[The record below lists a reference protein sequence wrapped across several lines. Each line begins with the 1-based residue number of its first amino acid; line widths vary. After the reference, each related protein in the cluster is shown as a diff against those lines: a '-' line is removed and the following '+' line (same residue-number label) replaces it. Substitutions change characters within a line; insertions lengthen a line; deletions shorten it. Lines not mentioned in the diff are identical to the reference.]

1 MSTITAWKCLAV
13 HEFISN
19 SNWQGL
25 LPQVS
30 TKSPSQLNQVKNY
43 LASWQCL
50 TTYKFFTLNNWDGKT
65 NLFHIEDEVDK
76 NNSAIAEGV
85 AKQFA
90 QPSQSI
96 TFSLTLPSNQFWQC
110 FSWSSKSEITE
121 QSPVEVMES
130 RQISESFSTKT
141 EDEFTLKDLSQLF

>member
-1 MSTITAWKCLAV
+1 VSTTTAWKCIAV

-30 TKSPSQLNQVKNY
+30 TKSSSQLNQVKNY

-50 TTYKFFTLNNWDGKT
+50 TTYKFFTLNNWDGQT

-85 AKQFA
+85 AKPFA
-90 QPSQSI
+90 DITQGI

-110 FSWSSKSEITE
+110 FSWSSQSKLTE
-121 QSPVEVMES
+121 QSPADNVEYS
-130 RQISESFSTKT
+130 QISESFSTKT